1 MPAAEGAVVPAAP
14 VDAGVSAGTA
24 PPRAP
29 RHRDR
34 RIDALKGFAIVCVVA
49 YHAAGQYFSYSPTTG
64 VVYYPWAVDFRALL
78 FSFMLPLFTFMSGY
92 VLGRVG
98 GFRPRDYFWKRTLG
112 LLVPYVAWETIYG
125 PGRDKHPEM
134 LLSVGNFFSYYAHI
148 FIDPRWEGRMWYL
161 YALWIVLTFLGVA
174 RLLGDRTWVL
184 LLSVPL
190 VWVIATYG
198 EFNWI
203 RWMYIYVVLGV
214 LWRRY
219 EPAIKPHLTAIG
231 IAGAL
236 LYVPLRVGAE
246 RAGILLEHLPKVLD
260 SAQSVVLTFL
270 PIAGGA
276 CAVAALLAGSYH
288 IGGAFESWLAVLG
301 RLSLGIYVVHFPFV
315 EMWRGMPAWFLP
327 INVAVALVL
336 ASGITLALGRWR
348 VTALLLLGEP
358 WTRKP
363 RPLGDVR
370 TETL

>member
-1 MPAAEGAVVPAAP
+1 MPASGEARN
-14 VDAGVSAGTA
+14 GTA
-24 PPRAP
+24 TA
-29 RHRDR
+29 HVRDG

-49 YHAAGQYFSYSPTTG
+49 YHATGQYFSYSQATG
-64 VVYYPWAVDFRALL
+64 VVYYPWAVEFRALL

-92 VLGRVG
+92 VLGRAG
-98 GFRPRDYFWKRTLG
+98 GFRPRDYFKKRTLG
-112 LLVPYVAWETIYG
+112 LLVPYIAWETIYG

-134 LLSVGNFFSYYAHI
+134 LASVGNFFSYYVHI

-161 YALWIVLTFLGVA
+161 YALWIVLMFLGVT
-174 RLLGDRTWVL
+174 RLLPGDRTWVL
-184 LLSVPL
+184 LLSIVV
-190 VWVIATYG
+190 VWGIATYG

-203 RWMYIYVVLGV
+203 RWMYMFVVMGV

-219 EPAIKPHLTAIG
+219 EPAILPHLNVIG

-236 LYVPLRVGAE
+236 AYVLLRVGSE
-246 RAGILLEHLPKVLD
+246 KAGMLIEHLPKIWTSPESL
-260 SAQSVVLTFL
+260 ALTPL
-270 PIAGGA
+270 PIVAGA
-276 CAVAALLAGSYH
+276 CAVAALVAASYH
-288 IGGAFESWLAVLG
+288 LCGSVETWLAILG

-348 VTALLLLGEP
+348 VTATLLLGEP
-358 WTRKP
+358 WTRKS
-363 RPLGDVR
+363 RALGDIR